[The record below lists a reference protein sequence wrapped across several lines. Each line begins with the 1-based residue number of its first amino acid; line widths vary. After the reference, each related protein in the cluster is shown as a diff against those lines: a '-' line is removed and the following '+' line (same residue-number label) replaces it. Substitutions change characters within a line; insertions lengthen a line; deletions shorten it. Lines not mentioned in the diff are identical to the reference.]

1 MSYVEKVVD
10 LNQQLEDILKHQV
23 SLVEEGKV
31 ICLLG
36 EDGAFDGYDLGNAKS
51 KVEEFLNEEDK
62 EELYQ
67 DLPFATISSRNGE
80 PKEYKVVAVMKSPS
94 KEADY
99 KFLIHSEE
107 ESIEFEVVED
117 YDLNIS
123 SYNLADII
131 DKII

>member
-10 LNQQLEDILKHQV
+10 LKQQLEDILKHQV

-51 KVEEFLNEEDK
+51 KVEEFLNDEDK
-62 EELYQ
+62 TDIYH
-67 DLPFATISSRNGE
+67 DLPFATITGRSGE
-80 PKEYKVVAVMKSPS
+80 PKEYKVVAVMKSKS
-94 KEADY
+94 KESDY

-107 ESIEFEVVED
+107 EVIDFEVVED

-123 SYNLADII
+123 SYNLATLVDEIT
-131 DKII
+131 